1 MLYHFHI
8 REQGFL
14 IRDEEGS
21 DLPDMAAAQAEAR
34 ASSQDLLIEELKC
47 GVAPGPKHRDHRCRW
62 PTAGKRRGAKR
73 SELKDCS
80 FSHTNPTKI

>member
-8 REQGFL
+8 RDQGHL

-34 ASSQDLLIEELKC
+34 ASGCDLLIEELKS
-47 GVAPGPKHRDHRCRW
+47 GIASPD
-62 PTAGKRRGAKR
+62 R
-73 SELKDCS
+73 SIEITDADGRLLES
-80 FSHTNPTKI
+80 LAVRAVLN